1 MDTYACR
8 TCGATDGFEQ
18 LQMVPRKFYVTG
30 IYREAGELRANYEDY
45 SKDASGDPED
55 IGWQCGHCDA
65 QADTLEELVKL
76 VRKVA

>member
-18 LQMVPRKFYVTG
+18 LQMVPRKFYVTD
-30 IYREAGELRANYEDY
+30 IYREGGELRANYEDY

-55 IGWQCGHCDA
+55 ICWQCGHCDA
-65 QADTLEELVKL
+65 QADTLDQLVKL

>member
-18 LQMVPRKFYVTG
+18 LQTVFQRFHVTD
-30 IYREAGELRANYEDY
+30 IYREAGELRANYED
-45 SKDASGDPED
+45 DPEAEGGD
-55 IGWQCGHCDA
+55 TEDVGWQCGHCDA
-65 QADTLEELVKL
+65 QADTLDQLVKL